1 MARIL
6 FVAPSSFPLNGPEAY
21 VNAKV
26 IKTLSEAGHILDI
39 VSLKSIRRDRY
50 YPPEEDHKY
59 FEKVNSINVVKINT
73 GKNLS
78 TLYNHLRC
86 FFKTGF
92 VYKGSDWAYKSIIKC
107 EKLIKKNHYDYVYTY
122 DYPSE
127 IVGLYVAK
135 KYDIKWIA
143 TWNDPYTMS
152 KYPIPYGLGKDANL
166 NRNRLKL
173 ISEIGKYTYKNVF
186 PNERLKKY
194 MLSYMSNMKEE
205 SCLICPHIVLKD
217 QIKYKKREYSNTLRL
232 IHSGSIGKER
242 DPEYFFRALY
252 EVKKHVKDIKVE
264 VTFLGIN
271 TGKTNDNI
279 KSLIKELD
287 ISDNIIFY
295 PPIHYSDSLKFIL
308 DYDICLI
315 IEAQCDEGIF
325 LPSKVADYIQNSK
338 PIFAI
343 SPKRGVLNDLWH
355 NGNISYFADN
365 KSIEDIEKTLI
376 EIIEDFKNSKVTVN
390 NKVQT
395 YFSGEVSLKDQL
407 EMLNCTSK

>member
-1 MARIL
+1 M
-6 FVAPSSFPLNGPEAY
+6 
-21 VNAKV
+21 
-26 IKTLSEAGHILDI
+26 
-39 VSLKSIRRDRY
+39 
-50 YPPEEDHKY
+50 
-59 FEKVNSINVVKINT
+59 
-73 GKNLS
+73 
-78 TLYNHLRC
+78 
-86 FFKTGF
+86 
-92 VYKGSDWAYKSIIKC
+92 
-107 EKLIKKNHYDYVYTY
+107 
-122 DYPSE
+122 
-127 IVGLYVAK
+127 
-135 KYDIKWIA
+135 
-143 TWNDPYTMS
+143 
-152 KYPIPYGLGKDANL
+152 
-166 NRNRLKL
+166 
-173 ISEIGKYTYKNVF
+173 
-186 PNERLKKY
+186 
-194 MLSYMSNMKEE
+194 
-205 SCLICPHIVLKD
+205 
-217 QIKYKKREYSNTLRL
+217 
-232 IHSGSIGKER
+232 
-242 DPEYFFRALY
+242 
-252 EVKKHVKDIKVE
+252 
-264 VTFLGIN
+264 
-271 TGKTNDNI
+271 
-279 KSLIKELD
+279 IKELD